1 MDEREPADRSL
12 PRSLLAAAKRHPDK
26 GLTLFDGR
34 GREIDRRSYAELL
47 RRAAEVGGRLHAL
60 GVVPGQPVVICLP
73 TAFEWFD
80 AWLGALMA
88 GALPVAAAPGT
99 TLGASAIQARR
110 LTAVVDRLSAEVVI
124 CREDQKSSL
133 AGVRA
138 LSPEEIERA
147 PSASPPALAGAGEEM
162 AFLQLTSGSS
172 GLPRAV
178 SISHR
183 AVLHNIGA
191 IDEVIGAPF
200 GLPAHQVFDAYVS
213 WLPLYHD
220 MGLVSSLYLM
230 LTGIDLWLFPPQAFL
245 RRPRYWLDRL
255 GSGVTTHTTC
265 PNFGYQLAADRESS
279 SDLTDLDL
287 TAWKAA
293 LIGAEMVRPETLA
306 AFAERFA
313 ERGFDARAYRPCYGM
328 AEGTVA
334 ITMDRSGEGLRTR
347 PVPTGA
353 AQGLGLTAVVSTGPA
368 LADTE
373 VRVVAP
379 DGTVRREGA
388 VGEIQVRGAGLFSG
402 YYRDR
407 EATAEVFTGGWL
419 RTGDQGFLDGGELYV
434 TGRLK
439 ELLIVRGQ
447 NLMPHEL
454 EWLAEQEAGA
464 GAGCRA
470 AAFSVARG
478 AQGEEVVLVLEVAD
492 RSAEHLRGL
501 SEAVSTRIGR
511 ELGLPLADL
520 VLVRRGE
527 IPRTTSGKM
536 RRQELRGDY
545 LEGRLNR
552 LC

>member
-1 MDEREPADRSL
+1 MNERGPEDRSL
-12 PRSLLAAAKRHPDK
+12 PRRLVDAAERHPDK

-34 GREIDRRSYAELL
+34 GREVGRRSYAELL
-47 RRAAEVGGRLHAL
+47 RRASEVGGRLRAL
-60 GVVPGQPVVICLP
+60 GVGPGQPVVICLP

-80 AWLGALMA
+80 AWFGALMA

-110 LTAVVDRLSAEVVI
+110 LSAVLDRLSAEVVI
-124 CREDQKSSL
+124 CRDDQTSSL

-138 LSPEEIERA
+138 LSPEEIERV
-147 PSASPPALAGAGEEM
+147 PNASPPALEGAGEET

-178 SISHR
+178 CISHR
-183 AVLHNIGA
+183 AALHNTWA

-200 GLPAHQVFDAYVS
+200 GLPAHRVFDAYVS

-230 LTGIDLWLFPPQAFL
+230 LVGIDLWLFPPQAFL

-265 PNFGYQLAADRESS
+265 PNFGYQLATDRESA
-279 SDLTDLDL
+279 SDLAGLDL
-287 TAWKAA
+287 SNCKAA

-306 AFAERFA
+306 GFAERFA
-313 ERGFDARAYRPCYGM
+313 EQGFDARAYRPCYGM

-334 ITMDRSGEGLRTR
+334 ITMDRSGQGLRTR
-347 PVPTGA
+347 PVPAGA
-353 AQGLGLTAVVSTGPA
+353 AQGLGLAQVVSTGPP

-379 DGTVRREGA
+379 DGTPRQEGA

-402 YYRDR
+402 YYRDP

-419 RTGDQGFLDGGELYV
+419 RTGDQGFLAAGELYV

-454 EWLAEQEAGA
+454 EWLAEQEGGTA
-464 GAGCRA
+464 AGCRA

-478 AQGEEVVLVLEVAD
+478 ARGEEVVLVLEVVD
-492 RSAEHLRGL
+492 RSAELLQGL

-536 RRQELRGDY
+536 RRKELRGDY